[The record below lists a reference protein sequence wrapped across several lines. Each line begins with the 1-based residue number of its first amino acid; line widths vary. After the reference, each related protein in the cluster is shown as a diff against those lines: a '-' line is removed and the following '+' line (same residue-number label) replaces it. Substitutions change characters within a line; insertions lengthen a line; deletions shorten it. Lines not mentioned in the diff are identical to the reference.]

1 MPVHHVSLP
10 TTPSTHAAMRAFYL
24 ATLQPLGYG
33 VFKEKAGVFLGLH
46 TNMNPDFWLH
56 CCSSG
61 SAEHPVI
68 DEEGHPP
75 SGEQV
80 QKKEKGGDVLV
91 ENGEKQAHAG
101 THVAF
106 EVGSRREVEVWY
118 ENAV

>member
-1 MPVHHVSLP
+1 MPLHHVSLP

-56 CCSSG
+56 CCSSS
-61 SAEHPVI
+61 SAELPVS
-68 DEEGHPP
+68 DEGRPPP
-75 SGEQV
+75 SGARGE
-80 QKKEKGGDVLV
+80 KKEKGRDVV
-91 ENGEKQAHAG
+91 VANGKTGPHAG

-106 EVGSRREVEVWY
+106 EVGSRREVEAWY